1 VKAASA
7 LSFVNMV
14 MDLMVILEFVHGTI
28 HAKQPVLTMWRD
40 TGSGCSYVFFFLEL
54 QMLGV
59 NKHSDRFAELHY
71 SDKFDEQ

>member
-1 VKAASA
+1 
-7 LSFVNMV
+7 M
-14 MDLMVILEFVHGTI
+14 
-28 HAKQPVLTMWRD
+28 
-40 TGSGCSYVFFFLEL
+40 FFFLEL